1 MARFTHPSIVGGG
14 STANSTWNLIGGTLT
29 PTGSQNAGDQPQFN
43 GTPLF
48 SGEYRIVGTECHF
61 SIDVDMDNITDFGVG
76 QYYMS
81 LPVPS
86 KHNMLFSDGCLH
98 DISTGDQ
105 YAILGHVIAGSDQMR
120 LFSVAS
126 NGRHIPFTEGAPVN
140 LDTTDNFHISGTYQ
154 IAED

>member
-1 MARFTHPSIVGGG
+1 MARFTHPGIVGGG
-14 STANSTWNLIGGTLT
+14 STANSTWNLIGGTLD
-29 PTGSQNAGDQPQFN
+29 PESGIINAGDQPQFN

-81 LPVPS
+81 LPVQS

-105 YAILGHVIAGSDQMR
+105 YAILGHVVAGSDQMR

-126 NGRHIPFTEGAPVN
+126 NGRHIPFTDGTPVN
-140 LDTTDNFHISGTYQ
+140 LESVDNFHIAGSFQ
-154 IAED
+154 VFD